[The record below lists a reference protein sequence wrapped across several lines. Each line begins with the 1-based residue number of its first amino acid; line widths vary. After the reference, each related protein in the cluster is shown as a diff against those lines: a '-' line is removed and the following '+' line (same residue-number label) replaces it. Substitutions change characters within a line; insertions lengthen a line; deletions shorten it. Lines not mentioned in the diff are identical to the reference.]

1 VRVLLY
7 DGETGGLV
15 SVGMTTVIVAV
26 PGAEPGAREGVRNQ
40 LAEMG
45 RMFESQLASSL
56 AGLPGATLDDKYQ
69 AMAQRQAGQPA
80 PTEEER
86 LRALETFSAMANTP
100 AEAAAVIAGMKRLM
114 RDPPQRLPGA
124 AP

>member
-1 VRVLLY
+1 VLLY

-40 LAEMG
+40 LAEMS

-69 AMAQRQAGQPA
+69 AMAQRQVGQPA

-86 LRALETFSAMANTP
+86 LRALETFSAMANSP

-114 RDPPQRLPGA
+114 RDPPPRLPA
-124 AP
+124 VTP